1 MNTEV
6 EQVTE
11 AQDSEPNPLYP
22 YIQAEN
28 GELILDPKFDEDSRS
43 MYYSGRLFY
52 DSDHRFPAGRYN
64 SDGTAVRF
72 NKWYVDNA
80 AAPGA

>member
-11 AQDSEPNPLYP
+11 AQTPAPNPLYP
-22 YIQAEN
+22 YIRMEN
-28 GELILDPKFDEDSRS
+28 GELVMDPKFDQDSRT

-52 DSDHRFPAGRYN
+52 DGDNRFPAGRYN
-64 SDGTAVRF
+64 SDGSTVRF
-72 NKWYVDNA
+72 NRWYVDNA
-80 AAPGA
+80 ASGT